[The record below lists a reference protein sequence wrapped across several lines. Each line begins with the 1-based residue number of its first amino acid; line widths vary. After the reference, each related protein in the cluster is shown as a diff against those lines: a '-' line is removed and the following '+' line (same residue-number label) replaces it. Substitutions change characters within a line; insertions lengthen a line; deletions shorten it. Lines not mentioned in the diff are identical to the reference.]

1 MKDDQSP
8 SLPSKALKMSDTSLC
23 KNMKGRQVK
32 SRRSKLLDF
41 IVSDPCPKSNGC
53 ARSSING
60 WDWRRWSQ
68 KASPGDRS
76 WVRVQFGHPSTLR
89 SVVWASQNSSAK
101 GPSARTNRVK
111 LRNLLAAAEG
121 SELLKITQLTVFNA
135 IFTSVEILPD
145 FLVLLLTYF
154 YFVRRER
161 NGFVFKGAK
170 FMTGVWW
177 LWSQSRQKTL

>member
-135 IFTSVEILPD
+135 NIYLSGD
-145 FLVLLLTYF
+145 F
-154 YFVRRER
+154 
-161 NGFVFKGAK
+161 A
-170 FMTGVWW
+170 
-177 LWSQSRQKTL
+177 